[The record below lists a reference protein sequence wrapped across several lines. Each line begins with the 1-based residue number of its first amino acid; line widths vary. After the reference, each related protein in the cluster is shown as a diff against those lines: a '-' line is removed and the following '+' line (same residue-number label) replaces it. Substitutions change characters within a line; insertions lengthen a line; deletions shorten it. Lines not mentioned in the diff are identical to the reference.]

1 MVTKRKK
8 SDNESLD
15 LSRGQLNAERIVQE
29 SIIILNKEGIIQLT
43 MRKLADTL
51 GIRAAS
57 LYYHVKDKS
66 ELLQLIAEDICS
78 KIHIPDPKLP
88 WHEQLLLTM
97 NEYRSV
103 LMTVRDSA
111 EILLDTVPFTPK
123 RLYLIDTIYRIFL
136 NAGLPPE
143 EVQIVSAAINN
154 YVLCFVMDEMKILN
168 AARDHGITV
177 EELTAYGTEMFKN
190 LPKDQ
195 YPNAVFMSDFI
206 TRVDKDREFQY
217 SLEIMLNGIKSRIA
231 CVKSSKID

>member
-8 SDNESLD
+8 SDQESLD
-15 LSRGQLNAERIVQE
+15 LSRGQLNKEIIVQE
-29 SIIILNKEGIIQLT
+29 SIILLNKEGIDQLT

-78 KIHIPDPKLP
+78 KIRIPDPKLP
-88 WHEQLLLTM
+88 WHEQLLQAM

-103 LMTVRDSA
+103 LLTVCDSA
-111 EILLDTVPFTPK
+111 EILLDTTPFTPK

-136 NAGLPPE
+136 EAGLPPE
-143 EVQIVSAAINN
+143 EVQILSASINN

-168 AARDHGITV
+168 TAREQGITV
-177 EELTAYGTEMFKN
+177 EELTTYGNEMFRN

-206 TRVDKDREFQY
+206 SSVGKDNEFHY
-217 SLEIMLNGIKSRIA
+217 SLEIMLDGIKNRIA
-231 CVKSSKID
+231 FVKNTQE